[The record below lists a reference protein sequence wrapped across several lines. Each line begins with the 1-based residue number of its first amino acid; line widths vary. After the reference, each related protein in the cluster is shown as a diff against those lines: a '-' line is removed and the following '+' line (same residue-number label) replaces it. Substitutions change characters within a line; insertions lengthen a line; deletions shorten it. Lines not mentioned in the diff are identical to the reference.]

1 MRKECPSHG
10 VFRNRI
16 AKDAKRFSDDSF
28 SAPAKPFSPSCAYH
42 GDCGKDCGWCANHQQ
57 HICTGLIEITDDCNL
72 ACPVCYFGAKAP
84 LLISYGARPDFQWLD
99 FLLTGKSFLGGVVG
113 AFIAINVYKAATRQM
128 ASSFGGR
135 FAIPVAVAAGF
146 GKIGCW
152 FNGCCG
158 GDFAVPPQLVES
170 AFQFCAA
177 VALYAAYRKTQRL
190 DLLFP
195 FYLVSYLV
203 MRFMVEFVRTEP
215 RLAFGLTL
223 YQWIALAVIPAG
235 LGIIII
241 RAKQVAVQSQKGGE

>member
-1 MRKECPSHG
+1 MSLYTLFTIIG
-10 VFRNRI
+10 VVAGGGAAWLLRLPRRERRMSLGF
-16 AKDAKRFSDDSF
+16 FL
-28 SAPAKPFSPSCAYH
+28 SAVV
-42 GDCGKDCGWCANHQQ
+42 G
-57 HICTGLIEITDDCNL
+57 I
-72 ACPVCYFGAKAP
+72 VVGAKAP

-135 FAIPVAVAAGF
+135 FVIPVAVAAGF
-146 GKIGCW
+146 GKIGCY